1 MDEEEKS
8 AKDDLTEEET
18 EEMEETGATPEDAH
32 REGEFDDL
40 RDKLDKVLS
49 AIDSMNSTLSV
60 LVKSGAV
67 TVDEAGSNSTSED
80 DGALDEIPGVDD
92 LDLSI

>member
-18 EEMEETGATPEDAH
+18 EEMKETGATPEDAH

-67 TVDEAGSNSTSED
+67 TVDESGSNSAVKED
-80 DGALDEIPGVDD
+80 DALEEIPGVDD